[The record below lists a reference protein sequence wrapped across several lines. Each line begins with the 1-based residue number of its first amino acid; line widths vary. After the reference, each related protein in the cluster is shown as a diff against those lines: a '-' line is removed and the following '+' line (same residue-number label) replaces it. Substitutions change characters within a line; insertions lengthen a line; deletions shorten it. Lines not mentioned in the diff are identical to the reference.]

1 MVPLSKFEQI
11 ESGKKMKKLIKATTL
26 ALVLGASFTA
36 TAAGYAVVD
45 AGKVLQ
51 QLPQREA
58 VGKKM
63 SEEFQPRMAELKQ
76 LQKALLELDQK
87 AKRDVALMTQQE
99 KTSTVRKLKE
109 LSSQLERKKS
119 EFDEDRQ
126 RRGQIEQNKLLM
138 LVQKAVETVS
148 QREGYDLVLAKQTIL
163 FVNPKLDI
171 SDKVIQ
177 ELSK

>member
-1 MVPLSKFEQI
+1 
-11 ESGKKMKKLIKATTL
+11 MKKLIKATTL
-26 ALVLGASFTA
+26 ALALGASFTA

-45 AGKVLQ
+45 AGRILQ

-63 SEEFQPRMAELKQ
+63 NEEFQPRVAELQK
-76 LQKALLELDQK
+76 LQKELVELDQK
-87 AKRDVALMTQQE
+87 AKRDAALMTQQE

-109 LSSQLERKKS
+109 LSSQLELKKTAF
-119 EFDEDRQ
+119 EEDRQ
-126 RRGQIEQNKLLM
+126 RRGQTEQNKLLM

-148 QREGYDLVLAKQTIL
+148 KREGYDLVLAKQAAL